1 MKKIFLILAAVIFM
15 MPMNLYGAEK
25 ENNKILVVYFSNPED
40 VRINGVDGVAS
51 ASVQFLNGE
60 RVGSTEKMAK
70 IIQEYVGGDIFKIET
85 ETSYPTEHDAL
96 VDFADNQRQ
105 REEKPKLKT
114 HIENFE
120 SYDIVFIGYPIW
132 WYSLPMPLLSFLD
145 EYDLSGKNVIPFST
159 HGGSRFSGT
168 VELISQL
175 EPDADVN
182 RNGLTISRG
191 RVERADSN
199 IIQWLKE
206 LGY

>member
-40 VRINGVDGVAS
+40 VRTNGVDGVAS

-96 VDFADNQRQ
+96 VEFADNQRQ

-120 SYDIVFIGYPIW
+120 SYDTVFIGYPIW

-145 EYDLSGKNVIPFST
+145 EYDLSEKNVIPFST

-175 EPDADVN
+175 EPDADIN
-182 RNGLTISRG
+182 RNGLAISRG

>member
-1 MKKIFLILAAVIFM
+1 MKKIFLILAAVFM
-15 MPMNLYGAEK
+15 MSMSLYGAEK

-40 VRINGVDGVAS
+40 VRTNGVDGVAS

-85 ETSYPTEHDAL
+85 EISYPTEHDAL
-96 VDFADNQRQ
+96 VEFADDQRQ

-114 HIENFE
+114 HIENFGN
-120 SYDIVFIGYPIW
+120 YDTVFIGYPIW

-175 EPDADVN
+175 EPDADVS